1 MTDQSDTAGP
11 IGKIVTGSAGLG
23 TVTPGMVE
31 ERARDLARTDGRTEV
46 NDRDRAQA
54 RQELAGPDRDA
65 TGPETGGGELENVTA
80 WDESPADHGTKARE
94 VLPEDEANIAEVLV
108 QEGLEEADH
117 SQRVAA
123 ADTFPPAEGA

>member
-1 MTDQSDTAGP
+1 
-11 IGKIVTGSAGLG
+11 
-23 TVTPGMVE
+23 MVE